1 MTPEEAKKLIHKEYN
16 SQNGLDTLF
25 RMSADVE
32 EKRIEKFIE
41 ALQAIEHY
49 YSDKKTISKELV
61 YQLFSMYNTL
71 RASMGHWKV
80 EHPKGLDK
88 DTCWKI
94 FDGIRNV
101 FTR

>member
-1 MTPEEAKKLIHKEYN
+1 MNIEEAKKLIHSEYN

-32 EKRIEKFIE
+32 EKRIVKFLE
-41 ALQAIEHY
+41 ALKCLEVY
-49 YSDKKTISKELV
+49 YEDKKTISKELV
-61 YQLFSMYNTL
+61 YQLFSMHNTL

-80 EHPKGLDK
+80 ERPKGLDQ

-94 FDGIRNV
+94 FEGIRNV